1 MAHFPSLCYLTGV
14 QENLSSTTLVL
25 AGGMGALGLVLPPL
39 FHVLGSGA
47 VFLPMHLPLVT
58 LGFLV
63 PPRVSLQVVLLV
75 PLLSSLATGM
85 PPLFPTVPAM
95 ILELGAA
102 CLTGW
107 ILYRSWRKP
116 LVLAL
121 PAALLAGILAG
132 SAATWAFLTAGPLLG
147 LHLPRT
153 ATLLSRVAA
162 ALPGYAIQLAGV
174 PLLLGAASRF
184 LSREEA
190 RA

>member
-1 MAHFPSLCYLTGV
+1 M
-14 QENLSSTTLVL
+14 ENLSATTLVL

-39 FHVLGSGA
+39 FHLFGSGA
-47 VFLPMHLPLVT
+47 VFLPMHLPLLT

-63 PPRVSLQVVLLV
+63 PPRVSLQVVFLV

-102 CLTGW
+102 CFTGW
-107 ILYRSWRKP
+107 TLHRKRKISLP
-116 LVLAL
+116 FAL

-132 SAATWAFLTAGPLLG
+132 SGATWIFLSLGPALG

-153 ATLLSRVAA
+153 ASLLARVAA

-174 PLLLGAASRF
+174 PLLLQAARRVLPSQ
-184 LSREEA
+184 EEQV
-190 RA
+190 